1 MHLALVAL
9 VSLENA
15 KVLGFIDLPRL
26 HLPKWG
32 RSAHRCVLEEVNR
45 RKRCPNNICKYIGIC
60 ADQQCSS
67 TEIFILYMI
76 FTKYLPTKLCSWWD
90 LKSDYTIHL
99 VTILHKPFCVGG
111 VGGKTSKEPFFILCA
126 LISNGL
132 EVFEIAC
139 QKWGLKQRLY
149 FLRVTS
155 FLLFFC

>member
-139 QKWGLKQRLY
+139 KNETQNKY
-149 FLRVTS
+149 
-155 FLLFFC
+155 